1 MAERDNIQWQNIL
14 NASKISLPVSY
25 TIKNNSLL
33 LLSAIYRRCLEE
45 NNLEFSYD
53 TNFHHDK
60 SQGESKQED
69 MNIFYNHVSE

>member
-1 MAERDNIQWQNIL
+1 MLDRKAQYSMVEYLKCFQNQ
-14 NASKISLPVSY
+14 PVSY

-33 LLSAIYRRCLEE
+33 LLNAIHRRYLGE

-69 MNIFYNHVSE
+69 SLFYNRVSE